1 MKPEAPWAAL
11 VELAEH
17 ELALVRDGRWDELPA
32 ASAERLT
39 AAEALGAPPAE
50 ARPQLERLLE
60 LQREI
65 HAGVATARAFTQQKL
80 GNLERGHTALVG
92 YSGGYRRPAA
102 TSIDG
107 RA

>member
-1 MKPEAPWAAL
+1 VKPEAPWVEL
-11 VELAEH
+11 VELAER
-17 ELALVRDGRWDELPA
+17 ELVLVRDGRWDELPA
-32 ASAERLT
+32 ESAKRLSV
-39 AAEALGAPPAE
+39 AEALGTPPAE
-50 ARPQLERLLE
+50 ARPQLERLVE

-65 HAGVATARAFTQQKL
+65 HAGVVTARAFALKKL

-102 TSIDG
+102 ASIDG

>member
-32 ASAERLT
+32 ASAQRMT
-39 AAEALGAPPAE
+39 AAEPLGTPPDE
-50 ARPQLERLLE
+50 ARPHLERLLE
-60 LQREI
+60 LQHEI
-65 HAGVATARAFTQQKL
+65 HAGVATARAFTQQKI

-92 YSGGYRRPAA
+92 
-102 TSIDG
+102 
-107 RA
+107 

>member
-17 ELALVRDGRWDELPA
+17 ELVLVRDGRWDELPA
-32 ASAERLT
+32 ASAQRMG
-39 AAEALGAPPAE
+39 AAEVLGDPPAE
-50 ARPQLERLLE
+50 ARPHLERLLE